1 MAGLL
6 KAAAESMRD
15 AALAL
20 PDVDVLLLAAAVA
33 DYRPAEALTGKR
45 TKDDQA
51 WTLELQPTDD
61 IAKALGERKRTGQVL
76 VAVRSVG
83 VCGSDVHYF
92 EHGRIGDFVVR
103 APLVLGHE
111 VSGRIVAAI
120 NVTAVN
126 AHIDEQDMHGE
137 LKDAVIE
144 AAAEI
149 SQWLCRSATAEAPVA
164 PAKRVKA
171 RESVH
176 A

>member
-1 MAGLL
+1 
-6 KAAAESMRD
+6 
-15 AALAL
+15 
-20 PDVDVLLLAAAVA
+20 
-33 DYRPAEALTGKR
+33 
-45 TKDDQA
+45 
-51 WTLELQPTDD
+51 
-61 IAKALGERKRTGQVL
+61 
-76 VAVRSVG
+76 
-83 VCGSDVHYF
+83 
-92 EHGRIGDFVVR
+92 
-103 APLVLGHE
+103 
-111 VSGRIVAAI
+111 
-120 NVTAVN
+120 VN